1 MKIPYD
7 LFEVVAVPDGFVFK
21 FVGKPD
27 ELHDL
32 LYAKGFDVKF
42 LQEYHTI
49 KLVSDNSWCMDGWLN
64 WGFVDPTR
72 ASVNTWANRDAL
84 LRLIKDKFGCEYDK
98 VELPI
103 TGYRI
108 GGEIELKTD
117 L

>member
-7 LFEVVAVPDGFVFK
+7 LFEVAAVPDGFVFK

-42 LQEYHTI
+42 LQEYHTV

-64 WGFVDPTR
+64 WGFGGTTC
-72 ASVNTWANRDAL
+72 ASANSWANRNAL
-84 LRLIKDKFGCEYDK
+84 LLLIKYKFGCEYDK
-98 VELPI
+98 VKLPL
-103 TGYRI
+103 TWYRI
-108 GGEIELKTD
+108 GGYTTAA
-117 L
+117 